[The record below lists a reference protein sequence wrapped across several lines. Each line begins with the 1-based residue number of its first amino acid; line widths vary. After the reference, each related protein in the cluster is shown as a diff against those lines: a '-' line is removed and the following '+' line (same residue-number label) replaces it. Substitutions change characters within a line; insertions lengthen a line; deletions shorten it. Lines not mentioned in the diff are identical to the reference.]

1 MGLSPSG
8 VRLRA
13 GVVADQ
19 SLMGLMMMMNSD
31 VEDRGLSMEIVG
43 CFVFRLSMR
52 SAVSCSVRGA
62 IKDVSLV

>member
-1 MGLSPSG
+1 MGLI
-8 VRLRA
+8 
-13 GVVADQ
+13 
-19 SLMGLMMMMNSD
+19 MMMDSD

-62 IKDVSLV
+62 IKDVSLVKLDSLTV